1 MFFPN
6 LRSKQINFIKQKSR
20 NENGNT
26 WLIISQIYT
35 KPTSTTNEFR
45 SQTNLRFFAMSDL
58 TFLKAQSHIDNF
70 DPLPDSILLL
80 IFNRIGD
87 VKALGQCCVVSHR
100 FHSLVPQVDTSS
112 FGSIALYISN
122 NDSSS
127 SSLSA
132 PAISSSS
139 NKSRNPFLNLFQFVF
154 GGIVKPLQLIT
165 QFLNLK
171 RPASSS
177 SASSSLLL
185 SSKTSTKFASFE
197 SSFPAANWVSRT
209 GFCFFE
215 RIWSF
220 FILWVFCV
228 FVSQENFRVYGFARD
243 WVSCCVYGFVSWI
256 YFLFLWI

>member
-1 MFFPN
+1 M
-6 LRSKQINFIKQKSR
+6 
-20 NENGNT
+20 
-26 WLIISQIYT
+26 
-35 KPTSTTNEFR
+35 
-45 SQTNLRFFAMSDL
+45 
-58 TFLKAQSHIDNF
+58 
-70 DPLPDSILLL
+70 
-80 IFNRIGD
+80 
-87 VKALGQCCVVSHR
+87 
-100 FHSLVPQVDTSS
+100 SS

-177 SASSSLLL
+177 SASSALLL

-215 RIWSF
+215 RICSL
-220 FILWVFCV
+220 FILWVFGV
-228 FVSQENFRVYGFARD
+228 FFSQENFRVYGFARD